1 MALKTDFKDDIFEG
15 NRKYKLSQDGTGN
28 TEIQDVTVYSQEGDL
43 FTAEHINATNEAVNG
58 LSEDMVDL
66 KKSVSDGKAQVAAAI
81 TAKRVPTA
89 ATATFGEMAANIGK
103 IVLGSGNA
111 VPSDVLVGKTF
122 TNNDGVEY
130 TGTMPNRGD
139 YNGWGN
145 SKGNDAGNQ
154 RMWVK
159 VPSGYYNENANVFL
173 SWEDIRNMAGITPE
187 KIKKNEPI
195 MGIIGSFEGYVAGP
209 TDLYNRGQNPYNFTG
224 NNITNE
230 SGGLRFVGIM
240 NPYGSS
246 NFYITSSRAFNF
258 VPYSKLRIWFLVDQV
273 KYYSDSNYIFEFGIS
288 NGSSI
293 IAEATINGNLNTM
306 YMMELNISSYAATS
320 ILNVYFK
327 TKQYNDASGSDSD
340 SSWNNTPFNGWIYQI
355 AVA

>member
-111 VPSDVLVGKTF
+111 VPSDVLAGKTF
-122 TNNDGVEY
+122 TNNDGVKY

-145 SKGNDAGNQ
+145 SKGNDGGNQ
-154 RMWVK
+154 RMWVRL
-159 VPSGYYNENANVFL
+159 PGGYYNENAEVYL
-173 SWEDIRNMAGITPE
+173 SWADIRAMAGITPE
-187 KIKKNEPI
+187 KVKKNEWILGVQGNFEGWVPNPQDLYYNGVNSAGLI
-195 MGIIGSFEGYVAGP
+195 LLYGWTFENTRIAFYYDSLAGSVPSFRFPNAIDVRSYSRLIFEGYFHWSTDSTMYCILNNP
-209 TDLYNRGQNPYNFTG
+209 TQ
-224 NNITNE
+224 
-230 SGGLRFVGIM
+230 V
-240 NPYGSS
+240 
-246 NFYITSSRAFNF
+246 SRANFNKGATY
-258 VPYSKLRIWFLVDQV
+258 VALDISQV
-273 KYYSDSNYIFEFGIS
+273 VTINA
-288 NGSSI
+288 N
-293 IAEATINGNLNTM
+293 ATINMSLD
-306 YMMELNISSYAATS
+306 
-320 ILNVYFK
+320 K
-327 TKQYNDASGSDSD
+327 ASGGVCYI
-340 SSWNNTPFNGWIYQI
+340 TRIRLE
-355 AVA
+355 

>member
-1 MALKTDFKDDIFEG
+1 MGNILMTGSGGGGAGSDDCTATAAELLKGYTGILKGSDDEPVQGILE
-15 NRKYKLSQDGTGN
+15 LTGN
-28 TEIQDVTVYSQEGDL
+28 AQAAHVL
-43 FTAEHINATNEAVNG
+43 NG
-58 LSEDMVDL
+58 E
-66 KKSVSDGKAQVAAAI
+66 
-81 TAKRVPTA
+81 
-89 ATATFGEMAANIGK
+89 TFY
-103 IVLGSGNA
+103 
-111 VPSDVLVGKTF
+111 
-122 TNNDGVEY
+122 TNNAKSKQ

-224 NNITNE
+224 TNVTNE
-230 SGGLRFVGIM
+230 SGGLRFVGVKS
-240 NPYGSS
+240 PYGDSDFKIISS
-246 NFYITSSRAFNF
+246 GAFNF
-258 VPYSKLRIWFLVDQV
+258 VPYSKLRIWFLVDQI
-273 KYYSDSNYIFEFGIS
+273 KHYSDSNYIFKFHIYNES
-288 NGSSI
+288 TK
-293 IAEATINGNLNTM
+293 IAEASFGGNLNTM

-320 ILNVYFK
+320 ILQVILETEF
-327 TKQYNDASGSDSD
+327 YNDASGSDSD
-340 SSWNNTPFNGWIYQI
+340 PTWSTSAFNGWIYQI